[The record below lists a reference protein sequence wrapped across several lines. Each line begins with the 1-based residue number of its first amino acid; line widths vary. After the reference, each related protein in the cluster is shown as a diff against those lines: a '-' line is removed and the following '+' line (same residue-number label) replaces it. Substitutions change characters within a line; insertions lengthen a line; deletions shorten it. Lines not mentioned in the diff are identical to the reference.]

1 MDKHI
6 KFLAVMRSAEKAE
19 ELRTAV
25 DGVSDIECDV
35 RVDSLRDVA
44 SSVVNGHAPDV
55 LLVDLALDEP
65 EVFDHLSSVMR
76 EAKSNLAVLATADQ
90 ANFDSIRRLM
100 RMGVSDFIPQPMK
113 SIDVRSAIE
122 AATSKLTPRRDAADG
137 AVLTFLRSC
146 GGAGATTLAV
156 QGALELVGRRR
167 DDRKSVCLIDFDLQL
182 GNVALSLDLEA
193 EVGLGQILENPA
205 RLDSEFF
212 KGSLIRHSS
221 GVHVLA
227 APDSIIPLDALT
239 PELANRIIQLARQN
253 YDYVVVDMPQ
263 TWSQWTGYV
272 LGASDLIV
280 LVTEISVP
288 SVQRCRRLFDILRQQ
303 ELDQLPLFVVAN
315 QFRAG
320 FGSSKRKSEAEK
332 ALGRRIDC
340 FIRADADS
348 AHAARDR
355 GVPVSEVR
363 RRSPIVRDLRKLI
376 ESAKSTVRVERGMAS
391 VPSSS

>member
-1 MDKHI
+1 MDKNI

-25 DGVSDIECDV
+25 DGVNDIEFDV
-35 RVDSLRDVA
+35 RVDSLREVA
-44 SSVVNGHAPDV
+44 PTMVNGHAPDV

-65 EVFDHLSSVMR
+65 EEFDHLSGMMR
-76 EAKSNLAVLATADQ
+76 DSKSDMAVLATADQ

-113 SIDVRSAIE
+113 SIDVRSALE
-122 AATSKLTPRRDAADG
+122 AATSKLTPRRDATDG

-156 QGALELVGRRR
+156 QSALELAGRRR
-167 DDRKSVCLIDFDLQL
+167 SERKSVCLIDFDLQL
-182 GNVALSLDLEA
+182 GNVALSLDLES

-212 KGSLIRHSS
+212 KGSLARHSS
-221 GVHVLA
+221 GIDVLA
-227 APDSIIPLDALT
+227 APDSIIPLEALT
-239 PELANRIIQLARQN
+239 PELAERIIRLARQN
-253 YDYVVVDMPQ
+253 FDYVVVDMPQ
-263 TWSQWTGYV
+263 TWTQWTGYV
-272 LGASDLIV
+272 AGASDLVV

-303 ELDQLPLFVVAN
+303 ELDELPLFVVAN
-315 QFRAG
+315 QFRGG
-320 FGSSKRKSEAEK
+320 FGASRRKSEAEK

-340 FIRADADS
+340 FIRADAET

-355 GVPVSEVR
+355 GVPISEVR
-363 RRSPIVRDLRKLI
+363 GRSPIVRDLRKLI
-376 ESAKSTVRVERGMAS
+376 ESAKSTVRVERGMAA